1 MLVLGHRAARDSR
14 LFNTVV
20 RYNMRGAHNSVAKRN
35 WNVLNM
41 LTAPEADP
49 QDLVAV
55 CDYVLK
61 QLPDP
66 PLELFLVGYSYG
78 STVAASALQQVPEV
92 GVGGGGGVPGWF
104 GVLSGPGRSCYGG
117 EGNAPVVPPAAANGW
132 RTSWEHLAG
141 KSQS

>member
-1 MLVLGHRAARDSR
+1 LRRAARDSR

-35 WNVLNM
+35 FNLLNM

-92 GVGGGGGVPGWF
+92 GPGGGGASLVCGHV
-104 GVLSGPGRSCYGG
+104 STRM
-117 EGNAPVVPPAAANGW
+117 
-132 RTSWEHLAG
+132 
-141 KSQS
+141 